1 MQSLKEFVLNKKH
14 FVVAHRGASGN
25 APENTLASYKLAID
39 EGADMIEMDV
49 QITQDS
55 VFVAYH
61 DFVPLGLEKDFA
73 DIDYDDIK
81 KIDVGSGFDIKFKGE
96 SIPKLETALE
106 LIQNK
111 CYLILEIKTLAGN
124 NFKNNADEL
133 IELIDRYGYLDKTIF
148 GSFNYS
154 ALAQLKKIKPSIHTA
169 AIKIPL
175 DNRLPSDLKNLI
187 GCESYICSVEE
198 LNDTNYKDAENSDI
212 ILGVYSVDTKSQFLD
227 ALKYNI
233 KALGTNFPAKVQE
246 WLSETI

>member
-1 MQSLKEFVLNKKH
+1 MQSLKDFVISKKH
-14 FVVAHRGASGN
+14 FVVAHRGSSGN
-25 APENTLASYKLAID
+25 APENTIAAYKLAIE

-49 QITQDS
+49 QITQDR

-73 DIDYDDIK
+73 DLNYDDIK
-81 KIDVGSGFDIKFKGE
+81 KIDVGTGFDIKFKGE

-106 LIQNK
+106 LIKNK
-111 CYLILEIKTLAGN
+111 SYLILEIKTLAGN
-124 NFKNNADEL
+124 NFKENADKL
-133 IELIDRYGYLDKTIF
+133 IQLIDKYDYLDKTIF

-169 AIKIPL
+169 AIKIPM
-175 DNRLPSDLKNLI
+175 DSRLPSDLKNLI

-198 LNDTNYKDAENSDI
+198 LNDTIYEDAQNSNV

-233 KALGTNFPAKVQE
+233 RALGTNFPAKVNE
-246 WLSETI
+246 WLND